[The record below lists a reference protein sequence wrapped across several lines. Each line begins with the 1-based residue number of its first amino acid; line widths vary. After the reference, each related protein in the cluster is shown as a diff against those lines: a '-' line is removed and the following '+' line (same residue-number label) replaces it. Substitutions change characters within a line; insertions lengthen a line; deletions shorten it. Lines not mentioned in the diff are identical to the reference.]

1 MDQSLEY
8 YKSLL
13 SETDIGETPPIQ
25 QNQNNTSLV
34 SNDDDLNSLLES
46 EGEDA
51 KQKAKTTSGDTNV
64 KEDHEIKAEV
74 EKDIPP
80 SQDDL

>member
-13 SETDIGETPPIQ
+13 SETDTGETPPIQ

-34 SNDDDLNSLLES
+34 SNDDL
-46 EGEDA
+46 
-51 KQKAKTTSGDTNV
+51 
-64 KEDHEIKAEV
+64 
-74 EKDIPP
+74 
-80 SQDDL
+80 

>member
-13 SETDIGETPPIQ
+13 SETDTGETPPIQ

-51 KQKAKTTSGDTNV
+51 NLFTKTTSGGTNV
-64 KEDHEIKAEV
+64 KEDHEVKAEV
-74 EKDIPP
+74 EKDVPP
-80 SQDDL
+80 SQDD